1 MLRVA
6 RVCILDA
13 ANAVIWYCG
22 MIWTCNVSFV
32 GELFFLLRVNFKKI
46 EKCGQFFGI
55 FMNFSRYMSNLSTF
69 IKNLL

>member
-22 MIWTCNVSFV
+22 MILTCNVSFV
-32 GELFFLLRVNFKKI
+32 GELFFYFVLIFKK
-46 EKCGQFFGI
+46 
-55 FMNFSRYMSNLSTF
+55 
-69 IKNLL
+69 